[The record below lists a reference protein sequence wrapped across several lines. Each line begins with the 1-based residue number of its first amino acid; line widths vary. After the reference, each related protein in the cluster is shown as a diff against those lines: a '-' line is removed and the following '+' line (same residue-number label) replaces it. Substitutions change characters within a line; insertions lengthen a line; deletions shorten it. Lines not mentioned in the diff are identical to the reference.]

1 MSSKKKRTPARQPQ
15 RPAQGQA
22 QPLEDLLADI
32 ENDTVPPDLDDDA
45 PPLSAAGAPEDLRV
59 LEKEIRAAWVSA
71 NRSKDLWRRAS
82 ERAEARE
89 AAVDSRDRALR
100 EEKQEVAKLKNDV
113 AGRERAVVA
122 AERSLED
129 QRADAAAGFAGEQA
143 KATEQLRNKRDALQV
158 EINEL
163 EEELA
168 HRRAV
173 GASEER
179 AALAGERGQLEA
191 DLAEL
196 ARARAEHDRAALALD
211 ADRALFEREKAL
223 LARQREH
230 EREVAEAELALKLA
244 RPERLRQ
251 KEAEA
256 RQAAEA
262 ENAEMRSRLVRL
274 GERPERLIE
283 ENARLRTEM
292 QVLQD
297 RLANVPDEAMLAD
310 LRAAAERTRQAELD
324 AVEWRR
330 QRDAAIQRLDRQLI
344 AVGELETARDINL
357 GLERQNAGLRA
368 ALEEMGERW
377 GVLQAEEAEKKPF
390 VTLSKYDDDPAMH
403 RIPSTRSGD
412 LDLHG
417 LTEEVRCRMAGER
430 EFYYA
435 ASDVRLFL
443 AGLAS
448 SRLHLLQGISGTGKT
463 SLPIEFFHALGGK
476 SSVVEVQA
484 GWRDKDDLFGFYNAF
499 EKSFNETEFTKA
511 LYRALLPANA
521 DLPTV
526 IVLDEMNL
534 AHPEQ
539 YFSTMLSKL
548 ENAERGA
555 VLDILNSP
563 VPNVPARFIDGSK
576 MPLAPHVWFI
586 GTANHDE
593 TTVSFADKTY
603 DRAHVQELPHTYAPF
618 PAQAQEAQYPVSFST
633 LQDVFAAAQKEHRAA
648 ADKARRFLAEDVR
661 PLFTPLRIGWAN
673 RLNVQLDRFVPVDLA
688 AGGSLTEAVD
698 HVIEAKIMRKLRDQ
712 FEITSDQLADLRDQ
726 LAEVW
731 DRLEPGSPTR
741 SLTKLD
747 DEMHRLKGGL
757 G

>member
-1 MSSKKKRTPARQPQ
+1 MASKKNRTPARQPQ
-15 RPAQGQA
+15 RPAQGTA
-22 QPLEDLLADI
+22 KPLEDLLADI
-32 ENDTVPPDLDDDA
+32 ENHTVPPDVDGDD
-45 PPLSAAGAPEDLRV
+45 PLPSAAGAPDDLRV
-59 LEKEIRAAWVSA
+59 LEKELREAWASATRA
-71 NRSKDLWRRAS
+71 KDLWRRAS
-82 ERAEARE
+82 ERADARE
-89 AAVDSRDRALR
+89 AAFDSRERALR
-100 EEKQEVAKLKNDV
+100 DEKQELTKLKNDV
-113 AGRERAVVA
+113 TERERAVVA
-122 AERSLED
+122 DERSLED
-129 QRADAAAGFAGEQA
+129 QRADAAAGFASEQT
-143 KATEQLRNKRDALQV
+143 KATEQLRNRRDALQV
-158 EINEL
+158 EINGL

-168 HRRAV
+168 SRRAV

-179 AALAGERGQLEA
+179 AALASERVRLEA
-191 DLAEL
+191 DLGEL
-196 ARARAEHDRAALALD
+196 ARARAEHERAARDLD
-211 ADRALFEREKAL
+211 ADRALFEQEKAL
-223 LARQREH
+223 QKRQREH
-230 EREVAEAELALKLA
+230 ERELAEADLALKLA

-251 KEAEA
+251 KEVEA
-256 RQAAEA
+256 REAAEA
-262 ENAEMRSRLVRL
+262 ENAEMRSRLDRL
-274 GERPERLIE
+274 GERPERLVE
-283 ENARLRTEM
+283 ENARLRTEIEI
-292 QVLQD
+292 LQD
-297 RLANVPDEAMLAD
+297 RLTNVPDDTLLAD
-310 LRAAAERTRQAELD
+310 LRAAADRTRQAELD
-324 AVEWRR
+324 AGDWRR
-330 QRDAAIQRLDRQLI
+330 QRDEAVQRLERQLI
-344 AVGELETARDINL
+344 AVGDVETARDINL

-377 GVLQAEEAEKKPF
+377 GVLQGEEAEKKPF
-390 VTLSKYDDDPAMH
+390 VTLSNYDDNPAMH
-403 RIPSTRSGD
+403 RVPSTRSGD
-412 LDLHG
+412 LDLRS
-417 LTEEVRCRMAGER
+417 LTDEVRSRMAGER

-435 ASDVRLFL
+435 ETDVRLFL

-463 SLPIEFFHALGGK
+463 SLPIEFFNALGGQ

-499 EKSFNETEFTKA
+499 EKRFSETEFTKA

-521 DLPTV
+521 NVPAV

-548 ENAERGA
+548 ENVERGA

-563 VPNVPARFIDGSK
+563 VPNVPARFTDGSK
-576 MPLAPHVWFI
+576 MPLAPHVWFV

-603 DRAHVQELPHTYAPF
+603 DRAHVQELPHTYEPF
-618 PAQAQEAQYPVSFST
+618 PAQAQEARDPVSFSA
-633 LQDVFAAAQKEHRAA
+633 LQDAFAAAQKEHKAA
-648 ADKARRFLAEDVR
+648 ADRARRFLAEDVR

-673 RLNVQLDRFVPVDLA
+673 RLNVQLGRFVPVDLA